1 MTTHTPIRDIYFP
14 ITAHRC
20 SDCSRNRTD
29 SHGIHQIGVYKIAS
43 RLSRRSGRIHE
54 ARVSYMNGT
63 PGGFAM
69 GYITSLFP
77 NAQGEDDRIWEI

>member
-1 MTTHTPIRDIYFP
+1 MTTITPIRDIYFP
-14 ITAHRC
+14 ISDCRC
-20 SDCSRNRTD
+20 SDCICSRTD
-29 SHGIHQIGVYKIAS
+29 SHGIHQIGVYKIPS
-43 RLSRRSGRIHE
+43 RLSRRGGRIHE

-69 GYITSLFP
+69 GYITALFP

>member
-1 MTTHTPIRDIYFP
+1 MNTHTPIRDIYFP
-14 ITAHRC
+14 RSACRC
-20 SDCSRNRTD
+20 SDCILSHTD
-29 SHGIHQIGVYKIAS
+29 SHGIHQIGVYKMPN

-63 PGGFAM
+63 PGGLAM

-77 NAQGEDDRIWEI
+77 NVQGSDNRIWEI

>member
-1 MTTHTPIRDIYFP
+1 MNTQTPIRDIYFP
-14 ITAHRC
+14 ISDCRC
-20 SDCSRNRTD
+20 SDCIRSRTD
-29 SHGIHQIGVYKIAS
+29 SHGIHQIGVYKIPS
-43 RLSRRSGRIHE
+43 RLSRRGGRIMD

-77 NAQGEDDRIWEI
+77 NAQGSDNRIWEI